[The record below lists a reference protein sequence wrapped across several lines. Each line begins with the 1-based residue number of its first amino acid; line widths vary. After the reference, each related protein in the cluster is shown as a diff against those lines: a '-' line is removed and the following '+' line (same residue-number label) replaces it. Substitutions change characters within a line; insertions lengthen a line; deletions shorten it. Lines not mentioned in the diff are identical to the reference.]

1 MSRQNHLLHYHI
13 SKKRQISWLDKTAV
27 IAAFIYPLSGLPQV
41 IEVFQ
46 GNVDGVSVSS
56 WLGFIAFSTFF
67 MIYGAVHKIKPMIIT
82 NALWLVIDGLV
93 VAGVLV
99 HKMIV

>member
-41 IEVFQ
+41 IEVFR
-46 GNVDGVSVSS
+46 GNVDGVSISS
-56 WLGFIAFSTFF
+56 WLGFIAFSMFF
-67 MIYGAVHKIKPMIIT
+67 MIYGAVHKVKPMIIT

-93 VAGVLV
+93 VVGVLV
-99 HKMIV
+99 NRTFI

>member
-1 MSRQNHLLHYHI
+1 MARQNYLLHFHI
-13 SKKRQISWLDKTAV
+13 SKKRQISWLDKIAV

-56 WLGFIAFSTFF
+56 WIGFIFFSIFF
-67 MIYGAVHKIKPMIIT
+67 MAYGLVHKIKPMIIT
-82 NALWLVIDGLV
+82 NALWLVIDGLI
-93 VAGVLV
+93 VAGVLT
-99 HKMIV
+99 HKMIA